1 MSELKTNKISTNDQN
16 NVAIDNALGLK
27 SYTEA
32 QRDALTA
39 SAGDMIYNTTLGVP
53 QYYDGSAWNSMK
65 DFVNINTHYL
75 VIAGGGGTGN
85 SFASAMSACKANHIP
100 TIVAINAAIPPKV
113 FKLTCTLVSSLNS
126 FAIFF

>member
-39 SAGDMIYNTTLGVP
+39 SAGDV
-53 QYYDGSAWNSMK
+53 
-65 DFVNINTHYL
+65 V
-75 VIAGGGGTGN
+75 
-85 SFASAMSACKANHIP
+85 
-100 TIVAINAAIPPKV
+100 
-113 FKLTCTLVSSLNS
+113 
-126 FAIFF
+126 